1 MAEESFELEDEEEG
15 EQKKPF
21 NRRHFQRMLGYL
33 RPYRSQVIVAG
44 VMMFVATVVNLAEP
58 LFIREAIDRG
68 IVPGNLR
75 FLGYV
80 LAALMVLRVIAW
92 IASRAQIRVMNHTG
106 QKILYDLRQ
115 ALFDHIQGLSF
126 GFYDG
131 RPAGKIMSRIT
142 NDVNA
147 MGELINAGMINLV
160 SQGLSLI
167 GVVILMLVLDPVMA
181 LITFATVPFLFVAL
195 TTMRGRLEGA
205 WLRNRKAVANI
216 NAHLN
221 EMMQGIQVIQAY
233 SRQATNTARF
243 DRINDQQRKS
253 YMTAVR
259 IEIFFWPLTDLVAAI
274 GMCAVVWY
282 GALEVLRG
290 QLTIGLLMAFLS
302 YLGKFWGPVS
312 TFSRVYSQLLSAM
325 ASAERVFEILDT
337 RPQVVDAPG
346 ATDLPTIAGEVTFNG
361 VSFEYVA
368 GEPVLRGVDFR
379 VAPGQTV
386 AIVGPTGAGKTTIIN
401 LLARFYDPSAGRVL
415 IDGHDLRR
423 VTLKSLRSQLGLV
436 LQDTFIFSGTIAEN
450 IRYGR
455 LAAVQAELEAAARSA
470 RADGFIAKTTK
481 GYETETQER
490 GSALS
495 TGQRQ
500 LLAFARAI
508 LADPR
513 ILILDEATSSI
524 DSETERLI
532 QEALRVLLAG
542 RTAFVIAH
550 RLSTIQ
556 NADQILVI
564 NGGRII
570 EKGTHDQLLEQRGLY
585 WRLYQKQFRRQRPE
599 ALDLEEDVDTA

>member
-1 MAEESFELEDEEEG
+1 MAEESYDLEEEEDERS
-15 EQKKPF
+15 KPF
-21 NRRHFQRMLGYL
+21 NRAYFARMMSYL
-33 RPYRSQVIVAG
+33 KPYRSRVVVAG
-44 VMMFVATVVNLAEP
+44 LMMFVATVVNLAEP
-58 LFIREAIDRG
+58 LFIREAVDRG
-68 IVPGNLR
+68 IVPGDLR
-75 FLGYV
+75 ILSYV
-80 LAALMVLRVIAW
+80 LVALVALRVVAW
-92 IASRAQIRVMNHTG
+92 GASRAQIRAMNYTG

-115 ALFDHIQGLSF
+115 SLFDHIQRLSF

-160 SQGLSLI
+160 SQGLSLA
-167 GVVILMLVLDPVMA
+167 GVVVLMLVLDPGMA
-181 LITFATVPFLFVAL
+181 LITFATVPFLFMVL

-205 WLRNRKAVANI
+205 WLRNRKAMANI

-221 EMMQGIQVIQAY
+221 EMIQGIQVIQSF
-233 SRQATNTARF
+233 SRHNENTARF
-243 DRINDQQRKS
+243 DKISDQQRKS
-253 YMTAVR
+253 YMRAVR
-259 IEIFFWPLTDLVAAI
+259 IEIFFWPLTELVAAV

-282 GALEVLRG
+282 GALEVIRG
-290 QLTIGLLMAFLS
+290 RLTIGLLMAFLS
-302 YLGKFWGPVS
+302 YLNKFWGPVS

-325 ASAERVFEILDT
+325 ASAERVFEVLDT
-337 RPQVVDAPG
+337 RPQVVDTPDA
-346 ATDLPTIAGEVTFNG
+346 AELPPIAGEVVFDD

-368 GEPVLRGVDFR
+368 GEPVLRGVGFR
-379 VAPGQTV
+379 VEPGQTV

-401 LLARFYDPSAGRVL
+401 LLARFYDPSRGRVL
-415 IDGHDLRR
+415 IDGRDLRT
-423 VTLKSLRSQLGLV
+423 VTLRSLRSQLGLV

-455 LAAVQAELEAAARSA
+455 IAAIQAELEAAARSA
-470 RADGFIAKTTK
+470 RADGFIAKTPK

-532 QEALRVLLAG
+532 QEALKVLLAG

-564 NGGRII
+564 DGGRVI

-599 ALDLEEDVDTA
+599 ALDLEADVDTA

>member
-1 MAEESFELEDEEEG
+1 MAEESYDLEEEEDERS
-15 EQKKPF
+15 KPF
-21 NRRHFQRMLGYL
+21 NRAYFARMMSYL
-33 RPYRSQVIVAG
+33 KPYRSRVVVAG
-44 VMMFVATVVNLAEP
+44 LMMFVATVVNLAEP
-58 LFIREAIDRG
+58 LFIREAVDRG
-68 IVPGNLR
+68 IVPGDLR
-75 FLGYV
+75 ILSYV
-80 LAALMVLRVIAW
+80 LVALVALRVVAW
-92 IASRAQIRVMNHTG
+92 GASRAQIRVMNYTG

-115 ALFDHIQGLSF
+115 SLFDHIQRLSF

-160 SQGLSLI
+160 SQGLSLA
-167 GVVILMLVLDPVMA
+167 GVVVLMLVLDPGMA
-181 LITFATVPFLFVAL
+181 LITFATVPFLFMVL

-205 WLRNRKAVANI
+205 WLRNRKAMANI

-221 EMMQGIQVIQAY
+221 EMIQGIQVIQAF
-233 SRQATNTARF
+233 SRHNENTARF
-243 DRINDQQRKS
+243 DKISDQQRKS
-253 YMTAVR
+253 YMRAVR
-259 IEIFFWPLTDLVAAI
+259 IEIFFWPLTELVAAV

-282 GALEVLRG
+282 GALEVIRG
-290 QLTIGLLMAFLS
+290 RLTIGLLMAFLS
-302 YLGKFWGPVS
+302 YLNKFWGPVS

-325 ASAERVFEILDT
+325 ASAERVFEVLDT
-337 RPQVVDAPG
+337 RPQVVDTPDA
-346 ATDLPTIAGEVTFNG
+346 AELPPIAGEVVFDD

-368 GEPVLRGVDFR
+368 GEPVLRGVGFR
-379 VAPGQTV
+379 VEPGQTV

-401 LLARFYDPSAGRVL
+401 LLARFYDPSRGRVL
-415 IDGHDLRR
+415 IDGRDLRT
-423 VTLKSLRSQLGLV
+423 VTLRSLRSQLGLV

-455 LAAVQAELEAAARSA
+455 IAAIQAELEAAARSA
-470 RADGFIAKTTK
+470 RADGFIAKTPK

-532 QEALRVLLAG
+532 QEALKVLLAG

-564 NGGRII
+564 DGGLVI

-599 ALDLEEDVDTA
+599 ALDLEADVDTA

>member
-1 MAEESFELEDEEEG
+1 MAEESYDLEEEEDERS
-15 EQKKPF
+15 KPF
-21 NRRHFQRMLGYL
+21 NRAYFARMMSYL
-33 RPYRSQVIVAG
+33 KPYRSRVVVAG
-44 VMMFVATVVNLAEP
+44 LMMFVATVVNLAEP
-58 LFIREAIDRG
+58 LFIREAVDRG
-68 IVPGNLR
+68 IVPGDLR
-75 FLGYV
+75 ILSYV
-80 LAALMVLRVIAW
+80 LVALVALRVVAW
-92 IASRAQIRVMNHTG
+92 GASRAQIRAMNYTG

-115 ALFDHIQGLSF
+115 SLFDHIQRLSF

-160 SQGLSLI
+160 SQGLSLA
-167 GVVILMLVLDPVMA
+167 GVVVLMLVLDPGMA
-181 LITFATVPFLFVAL
+181 LITFATVPFLFMVL

-205 WLRNRKAVANI
+205 WLRNRKAMANI

-221 EMMQGIQVIQAY
+221 EMIQGIQVIQSF
-233 SRQATNTARF
+233 SRHNENTARF
-243 DRINDQQRKS
+243 DKISDQQRKS
-253 YMTAVR
+253 YMRAVR
-259 IEIFFWPLTDLVAAI
+259 IEIFFWPLTELVAAV

-282 GALEVLRG
+282 GALEVIRG
-290 QLTIGLLMAFLS
+290 RLTIGLLMAFLS
-302 YLGKFWGPVS
+302 YLNKFWGPVS

-325 ASAERVFEILDT
+325 ASAERVFEVLDT
-337 RPQVVDAPG
+337 RPQVVDTPDA
-346 ATDLPTIAGEVTFNG
+346 AELPPIAGEVVFDD

-368 GEPVLRGVDFR
+368 GEPVLRGVGFR
-379 VAPGQTV
+379 VEPGQTV

-401 LLARFYDPSAGRVL
+401 LLARFYDPSRGRVL
-415 IDGHDLRR
+415 IDGRDLRT
-423 VTLKSLRSQLGLV
+423 VTLRSLRSQLGLV

-455 LAAVQAELEAAARSA
+455 IAAIQAELEAAARSA
-470 RADGFIAKTTK
+470 RADGFIVKTPK

-532 QEALRVLLAG
+532 QEALKVLLAG

-564 NGGRII
+564 DGGRVI

-599 ALDLEEDVDTA
+599 ALDLEADVDTA